1 MTHLVHL
8 AESVIDVDSAPQIC
22 EKDPLQLPI
31 RWPAGKGLGMPS
43 PYIDVIVL
51 SCLLGKAMR
60 ADRSYPA
67 YPSVSRRAQ
76 VAGTGAPHPP
86 LSPHASSRLGSSTV
100 LLSQRGS
107 QVIMLEEYAQ
117 LNLRSEIS
125 PQ

>member
-1 MTHLVHL
+1 MDTSLGN
-8 AESVIDVDSAPQIC
+8 EKQIA
-22 EKDPLQLPI
+22 LP
-31 RWPAGKGLGMPS
+31 
-43 PYIDVIVL
+43 YF
-51 SCLLGKAMR
+51 
-60 ADRSYPA
+60 
-67 YPSVSRRAQ
+67 
-76 VAGTGAPHPP
+76 AGTGAPHLP

>member
-67 YPSVSRRAQ
+67 YPSVSQLEPALLPF
-76 VAGTGAPHPP
+76 VALH
-86 LSPHASSRLGSSTV
+86 GSSTW
-100 LLSQRGS
+100 GS
-107 QVIMLEEYAQ
+107 
-117 LNLRSEIS
+117 
-125 PQ
+125 PT